1 MRTLTVLPLLALV
14 ACDEL
19 IPLDPDLD
27 GPDNTI
33 SGAVVISFPGEPAT
47 AIILAGRADNPL
59 PPNGTGRPVTLT
71 TVPATDFSQANGVQS
86 ADYAMNG
93 LPDGD
98 WLLSGLIDID
108 GDFHPNID
116 ALAGATCGDIVGG
129 HIVSLTDTTFAAI
142 SVDGGNEA
150 TGITVTLAS
159 TLPVERPAFFPLTAT
174 GAPGIPVVDR
184 ARAAEP
190 QGFALQ
196 TTGIHAALRRPD
208 GTPSI
213 TYDLEGPYTVDP
225 ASPAEGNP
233 FGLAPSSVYDVF
245 SPSCDTAFF
254 AQFLDDD
261 GDGIPDPHPSVPGVF
276 NSWPQIGLT
285 WVGVPVDTTG
295 DGAPDSFSREGRE
308 SESWSALSVLSPLL
322 LQAGVPV
329 GIPVLLS
336 QLPVVWVPAAQ
347 RSSASTEDDC
357 TGTWVSGVCTD
368 LITTPADLPAGAW
381 AITVIE
387 STGQTWTVPNTLAT
401 SSSTDAAGFLPAL
414 QGSFLLVE

>member
-1 MRTLTVLPLLALV
+1 K
-14 ACDEL
+14 
-19 IPLDPDLD
+19 
-27 GPDNTI
+27 
-33 SGAVVISFPGEPAT
+33 
-47 AIILAGRADNPL
+47 
-59 PPNGTGRPVTLT
+59 
-71 TVPATDFSQANGVQS
+71 
-86 ADYAMNG
+86 
-93 LPDGD
+93 
-98 WLLSGLIDID
+98 
-108 GDFHPNID
+108 
-116 ALAGATCGDIVGG
+116 
-129 HIVSLTDTTFAAI
+129 
-142 SVDGGNEA
+142 
-150 TGITVTLAS
+150 
-159 TLPVERPAFFPLTAT
+159 
-174 GAPGIPVVDR
+174 
-184 ARAAEP
+184 
-190 QGFALQ
+190 
-196 TTGIHAALRRPD
+196 
-208 GTPSI
+208 
-213 TYDLEGPYTVDP
+213 
-225 ASPAEGNP
+225 P